1 MLRLAGS
8 ALRALYPALRQGSLR
23 SAATWGKAAPDIA
36 MDLVPNALFAGM
48 AGAAL
53 PGADPATGFEGA
65 TMGDRIGASLFDAAI
80 STPIG
85 MGGRLAGAGVARGL
99 RRMRGG
105 RSISPEWEMGIQGV
119 TGMGAELGLWGSGLL
134 SNPAANSVFERYN
147 AAYARAE
154 EENQRALREQIV
166 AEERER
172 MMREQ
177 RALDYGGLGAALS
190 PFGFGG
196 FG

>member
-1 MLRLAGS
+1 
-8 ALRALYPALRQGSLR
+8 
-23 SAATWGKAAPDIA
+23 

-65 TMGDRIGASLFDAAI
+65 TMGERFGASFLDAAI

-85 MGGRLAGAGVARGL
+85 VAGRLAGAGVARGL
-99 RRMRGG
+99 RNMRGG
-105 RSISPEWEMGIQGV
+105 RPISPEWEAGIQGV
-119 TGMGAELGLWGSGLL
+119 TGMGAEVGLLGSGLIP
-134 SNPAANSVFERYN
+134 NPFMNRAFERYN

-177 RALDYGGLGAALS
+177 RALEYGGLGAALS